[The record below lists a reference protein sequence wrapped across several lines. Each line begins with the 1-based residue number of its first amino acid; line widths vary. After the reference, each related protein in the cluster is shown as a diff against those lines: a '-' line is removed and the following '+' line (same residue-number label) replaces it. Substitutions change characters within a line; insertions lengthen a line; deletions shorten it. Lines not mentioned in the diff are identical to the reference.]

1 MHDVYLQKLILE
13 NYRNFDHFKLDVPRS
28 PIIIIGENGVG
39 KTNILEAISLFYPG
53 KGLRGAKF
61 DEICKAGQNNWQAT
75 SIFMSKLGIAELK
88 SQYSHESF
96 KRVIE
101 FNNSKISSSELSK
114 FVNIIWLTPQ
124 MENIFYEGASHRR
137 KFLDRMVYNFH
148 LQHATKINEYEYY
161 VSERAKLLQQ
171 DLQDSSW
178 LKVLEE
184 KIAAVSYLIAECR
197 LSTIAKMQTSI
208 DDLTNDFPKAI
219 LGVDGEVETK
229 MLTASYDEV
238 VSYIQTELKNL
249 RIKDRLTKRTSFGVH
264 RSDLSVIHKEKNK
277 PAKFCSTGEQKAMLI
292 SIILAQV
299 NAGIN
304 DTQSKPIL
312 LLDEIFV
319 HLDDRRKDYLINF
332 FIDAGL
338 QTWTTATDL
347 RGIEN
352 FASSS
357 EVIDLQSKI
366 H

>member
-1 MHDVYLQKLILE
+1 MHDVHLQKLVLE

-53 KGLRGAKF
+53 RGLRGAKF
-61 DEICKAGQNNWQAT
+61 EEICKAGQSSWHAI
-75 SIFMSKLGIAELK
+75 SVFMSKLGIAELK
-88 SQYSHESF
+88 SQYNQESF
-96 KRVIE
+96 KRVVE

-148 LQHATKINEYEYY
+148 PQHATKINEYEYY
-161 VSERAKLLQQ
+161 ISERAKLLQQ
-171 DLQDSSW
+171 DLQDPNW

-184 KIAAVSYLIAECR
+184 KIAAVSYLIAESR
-197 LSTIAKMQTSI
+197 LSTIARMQTSI
-208 DDLTNDFPKAI
+208 DDLTSDFPKAT
-219 LGVDGEVETK
+219 LGIDGEVEIK

-238 VSYIQTELKNL
+238 ADHIQTELKNF
-249 RIKDRLTKRTSFGVH
+249 RMKDKLTKRTSFGIH
-264 RSDLSVIHKEKNK
+264 RSDLSVIHQEKNK
-277 PAKFCSTGEQKAMLI
+277 LAKFCSTGEQKAMLI

-299 NAGIN
+299 NAGLK
-304 DTQSKPIL
+304 DTFAKPIL

-332 FIDAGL
+332 FIDADL

-347 RGIEN
+347 KGIEN
-352 FASSS
+352 FANRG
-357 EVIDLQSKI
+357 EVIDLQLKK
-366 H
+366 